1 MLVTSRFGINEKEKP
16 RTDNVEN
23 FGKMYPGVM
32 TMLTEEHSLLVE
44 NLYFTLTSYCLTLID

>member
-16 RTDNVEN
+16 RTVNVEN

-44 NLYFTLTSYCLTLID
+44 NLYFTLTLSSC